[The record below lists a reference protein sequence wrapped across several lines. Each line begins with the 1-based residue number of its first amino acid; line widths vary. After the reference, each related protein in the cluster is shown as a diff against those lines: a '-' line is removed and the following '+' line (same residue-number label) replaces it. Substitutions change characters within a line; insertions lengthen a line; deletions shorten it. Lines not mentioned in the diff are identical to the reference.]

1 MPELPEVETTVNELR
16 PGVTCR
22 RITGVEVLS
31 LNSVAAPAPAEFK
44 AGLTGRTITSLSRRG
59 KHLVFGLD
67 DGRFLIAHLR
77 MTGALLLKPAA
88 EEPEKY
94 VRVIIYLD
102 DGQAMHF
109 RDVRRFGRMWLVEE
123 AVEITGKLGPEPL
136 SAGFTPEVLG
146 QLLKNR
152 TTPVKSLL
160 LDQTL
165 IAGIG
170 NMYADEALYRAG
182 IHPLQPGRS
191 LKKSEIKKLYEAI
204 QQVLSLGIRYC
215 GASTDTFIR
224 PAGIKGEAH
233 LQFQVAH
240 QKGRECAVCGE
251 TILRTTVQQRGSF
264 FCPHC
269 QPLHEE
275 NI

>member
-16 PGVTCR
+16 PGLIGR
-22 RITGVEVLS
+22 RISGVDILS
-31 LNSVAAPAPAEFK
+31 ARTIAAPAPAEFK
-44 AGLTGRTITSLSRRG
+44 GGLTGRAITGLSRRG
-59 KHLVFGLD
+59 KHLIFNLD

-77 MTGALLLKPAA
+77 MTGSLLLKQSA

-102 DGQAMHF
+102 NGQAMHF
-109 RDVRRFGRMWLVEE
+109 RDVRRFGRMWLVEDSCT
-123 AVEITGKLGPEPL
+123 VTGKLGPEPL
-136 SAGFTPEVLG
+136 APEFTPEVLA
-146 QLLKNR
+146 QLLKKR
-152 TTPVKSLL
+152 ATPIKSLL

-182 IHPLQPGRS
+182 IHPLQPGNS
-191 LKKSEIKKLYEAI
+191 LNKSETEKLHEAI
-204 QQVLSLGIRYC
+204 QQVLSQGIRYC

-224 PAGIKGEAH
+224 PAGVKGEAH

-240 QKGRECAVCGE
+240 QKGKECAVCGE
-251 TILRTTVQQRGSF
+251 TIVRTTVQQRGSF

-269 QPLHEE
+269 QRLHQRS
-275 NI
+275 